1 MRRGLLQAMFG
12 AACQFVEVMRLA
24 KALVN
29 ERLVRS
35 RRQSG
40 SGKGSRVEVQ
50 FWFPRAAACTSE
62 PTDQQGFLI
71 RLKALKLSALRAC
84 FLPEHCGFSWI
95 HQLSV
100 CERQSLKLPLD
111 LSEQASIASRSPS

>member
-1 MRRGLLQAMFG
+1 MRGLLQAMFG

-50 FWFPRAAACTSE
+50 FWFPRVAACTSE

-71 RLKALKLSALRAC
+71 RLKALKQSALRAC

-95 HQLSV
+95 HLSV

-111 LSEQASIASRSPS
+111 LSEQAIASRSPS